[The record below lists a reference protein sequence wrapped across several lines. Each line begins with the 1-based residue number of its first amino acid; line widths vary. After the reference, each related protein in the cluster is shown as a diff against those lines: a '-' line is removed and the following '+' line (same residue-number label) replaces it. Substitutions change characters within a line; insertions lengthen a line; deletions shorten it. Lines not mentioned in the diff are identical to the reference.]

1 MTNDALAARTAE
13 ELCAAVTRGAR
24 MKYLAFWGHR
34 PRYPGEVGPSCL
46 SQWYEAPFEA
56 GGVRYPTAEHYM
68 MAGKARL
75 FGDHAVAEQVLA
87 APSPGAAKDLG
98 RRVAR
103 FDEDTWVRHR
113 FALVVAGSEAKFGAH
128 PELLGYLLGTS
139 GRVLVEA
146 SPLDRVWGIGLAA
159 DDRRTADPRQWR
171 GLNLLGF
178 ALMEA
183 RTRLSSAR
191 APGPASA

>member
-1 MTNDALAARTAE
+1 MTHDAVLAARTAD
-13 ELCAAVTRGAR
+13 ELCAAVARGAR

-46 SQWYEAPFEA
+46 SQWYEAPFEVD
-56 GGVRYPTAEHYM
+56 GVRYATAEHYM

-75 FGDHAVAEQVLA
+75 FGDEGIAGRVVA

-98 RRVAR
+98 RRVAG

-113 FALVVAGSEAKFGAH
+113 FALVVAGSEAKFGQH

-146 SPLDRVWGIGLAA
+146 SPLDRIWGIGLGRDDPRAA
-159 DDRRTADPRQWR
+159 DPHRWR
-171 GLNLLGF
+171 GSNLLGF
-178 ALMEA
+178 ALMDVRES
-183 RTRLSSAR
+183 LSS
-191 APGPASA
+191 